1 MTARERRLMSDYEQ
15 VRKDFAGHK
24 NIIVTP
30 VGNEPPEKYHI
41 TYFVNG
47 IYLLPDGRIET
58 QGRHEVEITLHA
70 DYPRYKPICKILT
83 PIWHP
88 NFRDG
93 QICIGDI
100 WGAGESLSDI
110 IINIGD
116 MIQYKSW
123 NSYSPLSPMRLN
135 GQWKTSICSRS
146 EILTFILQIT
156 LLQKMKL
163 KLIFSMGVA
172 TRLKIRLLRAKLP
185 VKPHPMSV
193 RFLHPLP

>member
-1 MTARERRLMSDYEQ
+1 MTARMRRLASDYEEI
-15 VRKDFAGHK
+15 KKNFAGHK

-30 VGNEPPEKYHI
+30 IGGEPPEKYHV

-58 QGRHEVEITLHA
+58 LGRHEVEITLHA

-116 MIQYKSW
+116 IFQQRRDDQIGT
-123 NSYSPLSPMRLN
+123 PLRHRSAEGINLCQLTLVIAAGTPF
-135 GQWKTSICSRS
+135 QSVQVHSIRDAK
-146 EILTFILQIT
+146 ILE
-156 LLQKMKL
+156 
-163 KLIFSMGVA
+163 
-172 TRLKIRLLRAKLP
+172 RAQ
-185 VKPHPMSV
+185 
-193 RFLHPLP
+193 